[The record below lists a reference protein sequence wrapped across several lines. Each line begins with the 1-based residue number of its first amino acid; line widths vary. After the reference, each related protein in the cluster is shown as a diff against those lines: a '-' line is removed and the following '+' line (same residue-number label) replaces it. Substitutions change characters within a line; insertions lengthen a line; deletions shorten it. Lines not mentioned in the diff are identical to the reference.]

1 MQVPG
6 HHVPDNGGR
15 MEVRGRRW
23 RDYRTELGRS
33 PVRDFMQALP
43 VQHRDVVR
51 AVMRLVIIEGLG
63 AARHLRGE
71 IYEVRAA
78 ADDAQYR
85 ILFAAEG
92 HRDQILLALEAFTK
106 KSRKTPPDRI
116 ALAERRLADWRR
128 RSFLSYRH

>member
-1 MQVPG
+1 MAV
-6 HHVPDNGGR
+6 V

-51 AVMRLVIIEGLG
+51 AVMRLVIIEGLS
-63 AARHLRGE
+63 AAGHLRGE

-78 ADDAQYR
+78 AGDAQYR
-85 ILFAAEG
+85 ILFVAEG

-128 RSFLSYRH
+128 RSFLSDRH